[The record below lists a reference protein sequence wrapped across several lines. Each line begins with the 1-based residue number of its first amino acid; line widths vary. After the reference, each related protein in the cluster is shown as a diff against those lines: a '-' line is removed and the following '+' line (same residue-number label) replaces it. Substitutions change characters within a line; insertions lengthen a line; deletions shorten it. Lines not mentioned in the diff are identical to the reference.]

1 MDCLTDDY
9 FDPAYILLFGRLA
22 GGTPHSDA
30 AAYGLLV
37 VVPEAPDY
45 HWMQAKRILRYRMP
59 VKHRRIT
66 YIHLYVMTTG
76 YVESHRAPFLYFAHA
91 EGDLLYCTEHHR
103 FRRPRYPIDFDAA
116 HADDKL
122 HFDTFRMLGND
133 LLEQAQGAFIEGRNR
148 RLAAIFS
155 PFPCLS
161 AAIRRSG
168 CRHLFFGLRGIVGR
182 GWDCLAPLAF
192 PLPAGGIPARTGKY
206 RTTVFLL
213 CGATSS
219 KLSRPA

>member
-168 CRHLFFGLRGIVGR
+168 CGHFGDARHRWPGLGLPRAARLSLACRQHPCKNRKISNDRFFIMRGN
-182 GWDCLAPLAF
+182 F
-192 PLPAGGIPARTGKY
+192 E
-206 RTTVFLL
+206 
-213 CGATSS
+213 
-219 KLSRPA
+219 